1 MIETFEYPD
10 GGRLSDRCL
19 KGQALSGGRNGL
31 AICRAIM
38 ITALTDYLVIRP
50 VTSRDAPQ
58 ANTFIDIPPD
68 PDLLENIGRHLMA
81 AAGTIRREG
90 CDAAYQAA
98 VESLPDDSIKDSET
112 RVSTV

>member
-1 MIETFEYPD
+1 MIETFEYPK

-19 KGQALSGGRNGL
+19 KGQTLSGGRNGL
-31 AICRAIM
+31 AICRAIV

-68 PDLLENIGRHLMA
+68 PDLIENIGRHLIA
-81 AAGTIRREG
+81 AAGTIRRER

-98 VESLPDDSIKDSET
+98 IAATHSDVDHQSPE
-112 RVSTV
+112 